1 MAPVLQCPDCGQKHP
16 IDAIGDVPAFRCKGC
31 GRMLKLPE
39 QLRVAKPDEAPP
51 PPAVFPPRPVPPT
64 MRERRKGPVGNE
76 LPRFV
81 RVLIWFVAVPLG
93 FVLVFGTTRA
103 LGLLS
108 QRQLEDAFLLSGW
121 NRFWPIVRV
130 LPFWAL
136 ITAVIVHFGNIGI
149 VQWRRARHERS
160 QRPKP
165 PGGGRASRKPINGRP
180 PRQSATQH
188 TSATSGPPTRTTRV
202 P

>member
-1 MAPVLQCPDCGQKHP
+1 
-16 IDAIGDVPAFRCKGC
+16 
-31 GRMLKLPE
+31 MLKLPE
-39 QLRVAKPDEAPP
+39 QLRPTKPDEAPP
-51 PPAVFPPRPVPPT
+51 PPAVFPPRPVPT
-64 MRERRKGPVGNE
+64 MRERKKGPVGNE
-76 LPRFV
+76 LPRLV
-81 RVLIWFVAVPLG
+81 RILIWFVAVPLG

-136 ITAVIVHFGNIGI
+136 ITALLVHFGNIGI
-149 VQWRRARHERS
+149 VKLMRARQEKS
-160 QRPKP
+160 QRPGP
-165 PGGGRASRKPINGRP
+165 PRSSRKPINGRP
-180 PRQSATQH
+180 PRRSATQR